1 MIIVGTALMATA
13 INSVFDMSGMVTGG
27 FSGIAILVKSGRR
40 SRAGR
45 HPLWITNLSL
55 NIPLFLIGM
64 KLSGFQFVKRA
75 LVGEICLSFWLAVL
89 PAFDIAGND
98 LLLAAVYG
106 GVIRGLESDLCF
118 WEEELPGAQT

>member
-1 MIIVGTALMATA
+1 MP
-13 INSVFDMSGMVTGG
+13 GG
-27 FSGIAILVKSGRR
+27 I
-40 SRAGR
+40 
-45 HPLWITNLSL
+45 PLWITNLSL

-106 GVIRGLESDLCF
+106 GVTRGLESDLCF
-118 WEEELPGAQT
+118 LEEELPGAQT